1 MAMWMTGFY
10 TIAASISTALASYQ
24 GFNYAAQGNN
34 ISSFHKQFSLST
46 SLPGTASFSSAR
58 LYTMI
63 QEGSND
69 TIIEAIPAALATN
82 TKLLLGLWTSV
93 DGDDF
98 AKELRALESA
108 MALYGPQG
116 LGDLVVGISVGSEDL
131 YRSSVLGASNGGG
144 VGQDLSILLDY
155 IRQVRTLLQGSV
167 LQNVPVGHV
176 DTLDAYTTHTNSQI
190 LDALDFVGL
199 NIFPYFSKD
208 QAMDVS
214 TAADSFWKAYESML
228 PLSQGKPVWI
238 TETGWPTEDPTKLS
252 GPKPGINNAAMYW
265 SKVVCELQAR
275 CIDFWWYI
283 LTDPAQTP
291 FFGVTNLREDPHG
304 STLYNLDCGLIS
316 NCPDTY
322 ITTFPTTSS
331 TIPALYQTSTHASPA
346 LSSVC

>member
-1 MAMWMTGFY
+1 MWMTGFY

-69 TIIEAIPAALATN
+69 AIIEAIPAALATN

-93 DGDDF
+93 DGDGF

-167 LQNVPVGHV
+167 LQHVPVGV
-176 DTLDAYTTHTNSQI
+176 SGFVRSDYTGATLTT
-190 LDALDFVGL
+190 
-199 NIFPYFSKD
+199 FS
-208 QAMDVS
+208 S
-214 TAADSFWKAYESML
+214 TWTRWMPTQTTRTVRFWML
-228 PLSQGKPVWI
+228 STSW
-238 TETGWPTEDPTKLS
+238 
-252 GPKPGINNAAMYW
+252 
-265 SKVVCELQAR
+265 
-275 CIDFWWYI
+275 
-283 LTDPAQTP
+283 
-291 FFGVTNLREDPHG
+291 G
-304 STLYNLDCGLIS
+304 STYFLIS
-316 NCPDTY
+316 RRIKRWMSPQQWTLFGKLTRVCCLCPK
-322 ITTFPTTSS
+322 
-331 TIPALYQTSTHASPA
+331 ASR
-346 LSSVC
+346 SGSRKRVGQRKTQQN